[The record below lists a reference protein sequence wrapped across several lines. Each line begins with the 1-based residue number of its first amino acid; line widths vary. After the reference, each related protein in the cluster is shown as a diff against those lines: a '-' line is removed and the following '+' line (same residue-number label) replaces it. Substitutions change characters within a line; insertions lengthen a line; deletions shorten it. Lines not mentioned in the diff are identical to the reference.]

1 MKKKI
6 LLEAN
11 AIGAKSQVGT
21 EERHRGRYN
30 SSRENEEV
38 TMKEIDQGKF
48 KEEIQKILLEKMRDK
63 TKSKTIKDD
72 KWKRKKYIEC
82 SAKEI
87 QLRTLSKSGYTCG
100 TYKEL

>member
-1 MKKKI
+1 MNKPFTVELI
-6 LLEAN
+6 QL
-11 AIGAKSQVGT
+11 V
-21 EERHRGRYN
+21 RHMGRYN

-38 TMKEIDQGKF
+38 IMKEIDQGKF
-48 KEEIQKILLEKMRDK
+48 KEKIQKILLERMRDK